1 MLPFPFPHPAFAVGA
16 LPDLVSFDVFDTLL
30 LRRVETPAAVFDAVA
45 RRARAAGLVDEGLTS
60 PLFRLA
66 RQEAERQARQAA
78 GDRGGEVELA
88 AIYRHAA
95 LGDADALAALELEVE
110 AETLFANPLLL
121 HALRALAERGCP
133 VVLLSD
139 MYLPPDALRGLLRGA
154 GISDRLYRSLYVS
167 CVEGCSKR
175 DGGLF
180 RKLLADHPHLRPERI
195 LHIGDDAIGDVT
207 MAQAAGLHTVH
218 YVPPP
223 DFARLQERERT
234 LAGLAAG
241 ALLPPVRRLTA
252 LAGLGD
258 APDEAFWLAFGT
270 LVLGPA
276 VVGYCHWVVED
287 CRRRG
292 IGVIAPLMREAHL
305 FAPLMKDWIRQQG
318 YAIRVAPLFVSRQAL
333 APLDFAGMDG
343 ERARKILSGRP
354 NLAWDKLLNEVGGA
368 VSPELAPVAGLTL
381 ERLAGQSLPDG
392 RPALEAALALF
403 NAPERRRRAEELAE
417 ETRALAGEHLAER
430 LGRAERVALVDL
442 GARASIPA
450 ALVSLIPDGRR
461 RFHTYLCYAVADV
474 AKRLAMGMSV
484 SVFCGGSDVA
494 LIFGRILYRT
504 PQILERA
511 LTGLSGT
518 TLGYRRDAQGRCI
531 PHTAP
536 PPARGEEARAVALLQ
551 AGIRRYADLLR
562 ATQTAEA
569 LPETGPALPAPGLPD
584 GEASLFPLVA
594 ALLMP
599 TEEEARRLGSL
610 RYDYNDGTDLERG
623 ICDKVALS
631 EVAPLAEAAAPPL
644 MSLAMG
650 LRPLSVPWPQGA
662 LTLRDSGLFRRP
674 AEAMALEVGH
684 GAVCRALAAE
694 ALRRGF
700 RRVAAVAVGGEGGM
714 GPDFV
719 RVAGESGLELAAYAD
734 LMPHLILTPRFHG
747 VPVLP
752 LERLPE
758 LDDVPLV
765 LVTLGYADR
774 LEALARA
781 HFAAAGRLLQL
792 VALGK
797 S

>member
-1 MLPFPFPHPAFAVGA
+1 MLSFPFPHPAFPSGA

-30 LRRVETPAAVFDAVA
+30 LRRVETPVAVFDAVA
-45 RRARAAGLVDEGLTS
+45 RRARAAGLVDEGLTP

-78 GDRGGEVELA
+78 GSQGGEVELT

-95 LGDADALAALELEVE
+95 LGDADALAALELAVE
-110 AETLFANPLLL
+110 AGTLFANPLLL
-121 HALRALAERGCP
+121 NTLHTLAECGCP

-139 MYLPPDALRGLLRGA
+139 MYLPPNVLRGLLRGA
-154 GISDRLYRSLYVS
+154 GIDDGLYRSLYVS
-167 CVEGCSKR
+167 CAEGCSKR

-180 RKLLADHPHLRPERI
+180 RKLLADHPDLRPERI
-195 LHIGDDAIGDVT
+195 LHIGDDAIGDVA
-207 MAQAAGLHTVH
+207 MAQAAGLQAVH

-223 DFARLQERERT
+223 DFAHLRERERT
-234 LAGLAAG
+234 LAGFAAA
-241 ALLPPVRRLTA
+241 ALSPPPVRRLAA

-258 APDEAFWLAFGT
+258 APDEAFWLTFGA

-276 VVGYCHWVVED
+276 VAGYCRWVVED
-287 CRRRG
+287 CQRRG

-305 FAPLMKDWIRQQG
+305 FAPLMEDWIAQRG
-318 YAIRVAPLFVSRQAL
+318 YAIQVAPLFVSRQAL
-333 APLDFAGMDG
+333 APLNFAGMNG
-343 ERARKILSGRP
+343 ERARAILSGRP
-354 NLAWDKLLNEVGGA
+354 NLAWDKLLEEVGGT
-368 VSPELAPVAGLTL
+368 VPRELAVVVGLPL
-381 ERLAGQSLPDG
+381 DRLAGQSLPDG
-392 RPALEAALALF
+392 RPALDAALALF
-403 NAPERRRRAEELAE
+403 DVPERRRRAEELAE
-417 ETRALAGEHLAER
+417 ETRALARDHLVER

-450 ALVSLIPDGRR
+450 ALAGLIPDGGW

-474 AKRLAMGMSV
+474 AKRQVAGMGI
-484 SVFCGGSDVA
+484 SVFCGGSDAA
-494 LIFGRILYRT
+494 LIFGRVLYRT

-518 TLGYRRDAQGRCI
+518 TLGYRRDAQGRCV
-531 PHTAP
+531 PRTAP

-551 AGIRRYADLLR
+551 AGIRRYAALLR
-562 ATQTAEA
+562 AAHPPEA
-569 LPETGPALPAPGLPD
+569 APDAALCD
-584 GEASLFPLVA
+584 GEAALFPLVA

-599 TEEEARRLGSL
+599 TDEEARRLGSL

-623 ICDKVALS
+623 ICDAAALS

-644 MSLAMG
+644 MSVAMG

-662 LTLRDSGLFRRP
+662 LTLRNSGLFRRP
-674 AEAMALEVGH
+674 AEAMALEAGH

-719 RVAGESGLELAAYAD
+719 RVAGESGLELVAYAD

-758 LDDVPLV
+758 LDGTPLV

-774 LEALARA
+774 LEALTRG
-781 HFAAAGRLLQL
+781 HFAAAGRTLRL